1 MMVHIITAPEFWEQ
15 YPRRDYQLVYPQM
28 IIATAYITPRSPRS
42 SWFPELV
49 KYLELEITFITKDEV
64 FPLRK
69 TPAIVTAGG
78 FKLTETL
85 AIITYL
91 VEVSSK
97 PEFEGVTEEERALNL
112 RWLSFFNTD
121 VMQAFYSVNHANT
134 EKARLDSMAKV
145 LHLTG
150 NVESCLQ
157 EGCTKFLSSNVVL
170 VSDIFIYHIL
180 IHIPILTQ
188 FPLVN
193 RYFEAVQLHPII
205 SNKLGDNP
213 N

>member
-1 MMVHIITAPEFWEQ
+1 MSHT
-15 YPRRDYQLVYPQM
+15 
-28 IIATAYITPRSPRS
+28 TAYITPRSPRS

-64 FPLRK
+64 DNFGEVFPLRK
-69 TPAIVTAGG
+69 KPAIVTAGG

-97 PEFEGVTEEERALNL
+97 PEFEGVTAEERALNL

-121 VMQAFYSVNHANT
+121 VMQAFYLVNHANT
-134 EKARLDSMAKV
+134 EKARHDSMAKV
-145 LHLTG
+145 LHLIG
-150 NVESCLQ
+150 YVETCLQ
-157 EGCTKFLSSNVVL
+157 ERSTKFLSSNVVL

-180 IHIPILTQ
+180 IHIPTLTQ

-193 RYFEAVQLHPII
+193 RYFEAVHLHPII
-205 SNKLGDNP
+205 SSKLGDNP
-213 N
+213 K